1 MALFKKPWNLTDGF
15 LFGGILVLM
24 GFILQIASGPVDWEL
39 INSPVNLVLL
49 LLCVAIVIIAFLI
62 RKRSGFF
69 AWLGSSEAAV
79 PSIAWAFILTIVMG
93 LTAQVPQRG
102 WLGSMTTFWPF
113 VLCYVWLTVVVGLV
127 AMDRLSRLGKN
138 WRAISSSLLHLGFFV
153 TLLCATLGS
162 ADKRELMMTLHEGET
177 VAKAETEY
185 GKVYDTGVSVKL
197 NDFEMEV
204 YPSGMPKRFASDVVV
219 IGKSGKETAA
229 VIEVN
234 KPIQVDGWK
243 MYQYGYDEEA
253 GTEGKMSILQMVR
266 DPWLPMVYAGIFM
279 MLAGAFL
286 MLFTGFKR
294 EESR

>member
-1 MALFKKPWNLTDGF
+1 
-15 LFGGILVLM
+15 M

-49 LLCVAIVIIAFLI
+49 LLCVAIVIIAFLL
-62 RKRSGFF
+62 RKRSCFF

-79 PSIAWAFILTIVMG
+79 PSIAWA
-93 LTAQVPQRG
+93 
-102 WLGSMTTFWPF
+102 F

-177 VAKAETEY
+177 VTKAETED

-219 IGKSGKETAA
+219 TGKSGKETAA

>member
-49 LLCVAIVIIAFLI
+49 LLCVAIVIIAFLL

-93 LTAQVPQRG
+93 LTAQIPERG

-113 VLCYVWLTVVVGLV
+113 LLCYVWLTVVVGLV
-127 AMDRLSRLGKN
+127 ALDRLAGLGKN
-138 WRAISSSLLHLGFFV
+138 WRGIASALLHLGFFV
-153 TLLCATLGS
+153 TLVFASLGS
-162 ADKRELMMTLHEGET
+162 VDKKDLEMTLHEGET
-177 VAKAETEY
+177 VSMASDET
-185 GKVYDTGVSVKL
+185 GKTYDTGLSVRL
-197 NDFEMEV
+197 DDFTMEV
-204 YPSGMPKRFASDVVV
+204 YPSEMPKRFASDVVV
-219 IGKSGKETAA
+219 TGKSGKDMTA

-234 KPIQVDGWK
+234 KPIEVDGWK

-253 GTEGKMSILQMVR
+253 GVESTVSVLELVKN
-266 DPWLPMVYAGIFM
+266 PWLPLVYAGIFM

>member
-39 INSPVNLVLL
+39 INYPVNLVLL
-49 LLCVAIVIIAFLI
+49 LLCVAIVIIAFLL

-69 AWLGSSEAAV
+69 TWLGSSEAAV

-113 VLCYVWLTVVVGLV
+113 VLCYVWLTLVAGLV
-127 AMDRLSRLGKN
+127 ALDRLVGLGKN
-138 WRAISSSLLHLGFFV
+138 WRGIASALLHLGFFV
-153 TLLCATLGS
+153 TLVCASLGS
-162 ADKRELMMTLHEGET
+162 VDKKDLEMTLHEGET
-177 VAKAETEY
+177 VSVASDEAGNT
-185 GKVYDTGVSVKL
+185 YDTGLSVRL
-197 NDFEMEV
+197 DDFTMEV

-219 IGKSGKETAA
+219 TGKSGKEMTA

-234 KPIQVDGWK
+234 KPIEVDGWK

-253 GTEGKMSILQMVR
+253 GTESTVSVLELVKN
-266 DPWLPMVYAGIFM
+266 PWLPLVYAGLFL